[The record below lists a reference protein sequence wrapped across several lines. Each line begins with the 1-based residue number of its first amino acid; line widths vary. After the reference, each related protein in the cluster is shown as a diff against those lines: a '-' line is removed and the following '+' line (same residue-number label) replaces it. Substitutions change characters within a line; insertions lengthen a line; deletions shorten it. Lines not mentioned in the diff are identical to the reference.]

1 MLPPAATEVAVAVLD
16 SEPLWRLA
24 RARTGSQRAES
35 VRALLRSAER
45 GGHDVVVP
53 SAVLVEV
60 YRGGADDAAVDRM
73 IAGARIGVVTTG
85 RAMARVAARLLTRD
99 GLDSCHVVD
108 ALVVAAAVRL
118 GGGVVLTGDPDDL
131 RSLARD
137 HSNVRVSPL

>member
-1 MLPPAATEVAVAVLD
+1 MLPPASAEVAVAVLD

-24 RARTGSQRAES
+24 RARPGSQRAES

-45 GGHDVVVP
+45 GRHHVVVP

-60 YRGGADDAAVDRM
+60 YRGGADDDAVDRV

-85 RAMARVAARLLTRD
+85 RAVARVAARLLTRD

-118 GGGVVLTGDPDDL
+118 GGDVVLTGDPDDL
-131 RSLARD
+131 QALARD
-137 HSNVRVSPL
+137 HRNVRVSAL